1 MKTQD
6 KQNGDT
12 TDGVYITGQISK
24 SAREKLDKLKKLTGG
39 RNVGDAIT
47 RIVDHADIFDIAMK
61 NIEEERLKE
70 VESRPPEVITQD
82 MMEISDDLFTYIKNC
97 MISASQ
103 KSRNPEYY
111 DFDPNNITANSVK
124 ADLEKIIPSLFN
136 PYALL
141 SKDEMAAMVFGVG
154 VRNEFNVETMDE
166 FHNLKRD
173 GLIKI
178 IYNDYREE
186 NSDDGF

>member
-6 KQNGDT
+6 TQNGDT

-24 SAREKLDKLKKLTGG
+24 SARKKLDKLKRLTGG

-61 NIEEERLKE
+61 NIEEERLKDI
-70 VESRPPEVITQD
+70 ESQSYEIITVD
-82 MMEISDDLFTYIKNC
+82 VGKSTTDFLTYIKNSI
-97 MISASQ
+97 MKASQ
-103 KSRNPEYY
+103 KSRDEKYY
-111 DFDPNNITANSVK
+111 DFDPNMTADSIK
-124 ADLEKIIPSLFN
+124 KDLEKIIPCIFD

-141 SKDEMAAMVFGVG
+141 SKDEMAMMVFGVSIM
-154 VRNEFNVETMDE
+154 NEFDAKTMDE
-166 FHNLKRD
+166 FYDLKRE

-178 IYNDYREE
+178 IYKDYR
-186 NSDDGF
+186 NKKSDEF